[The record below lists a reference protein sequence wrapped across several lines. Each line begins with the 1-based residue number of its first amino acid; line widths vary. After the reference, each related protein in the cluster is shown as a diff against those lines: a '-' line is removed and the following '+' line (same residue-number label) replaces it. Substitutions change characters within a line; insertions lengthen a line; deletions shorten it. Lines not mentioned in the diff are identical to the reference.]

1 MRAQPQPNRTTAPA
15 ALAGDVL
22 DVGDR
27 HILRYDGR
35 WFPRRGNVEVNI
47 GQAITPTGAGFEAAL
62 VLKNATRAV
71 ILAHVNEPDI
81 AAETPR
87 F

>member
-1 MRAQPQPNRTTAPA
+1 
-15 ALAGDVL
+15 
-22 DVGDR
+22 
-27 HILRYDGR
+27 
-35 WFPRRGNVEVNI
+35 VEVNI

-62 VLKNATRAV
+62 ALKNAARAV

>member
-1 MRAQPQPNRTTAPA
+1 M
-15 ALAGDVL
+15 L

-62 VLKNATRAV
+62 ALKNAARAV